1 MLQFSKLFYLVATQW
16 DQLKLSGQL
25 HVLEKMVIQG
35 NKMAQFYH
43 SK

>member
-16 DQLKLSGQL
+16 DQMQLSDQL

-35 NKMAQFYH
+35 NKIGQFYH